1 LDEKDELVE
10 SIRSRV
16 ALFEKRL
23 KAYKEKQQESMEGV
37 SRGFE
42 LMSLEIPE
50 PSKKDWIIYAVQT
63 KDKLRLL
70 IMPTSEN
77 AGWLGILEEQDSENT
92 ELKFRTRLAQIEV
105 LEGGKLIDAYTKKI
119 AIPEKQ
125 DTINDLVMALLGSF
139 QEPEKLDST
148 KDNWLNATLLQ
159 DQRVRSSARN
169 YWTDLDRVRL
179 AGGVLPLD
187 FKSLDE
193 VEEEGQADSIFED
206 VERYLAL
213 NQKAHRRYRH
223 GLHLIT
229 NEVEKIRSLRGLVC
243 QEAVRILNT
252 TEQSPDLDFLKY
264 LPYLEIPNDSTTRE
278 LRLIFEP
285 VGLEE
290 PVVLPIDE
298 FLQDPLEESIRSI
311 TICTPRQRCVATKE
325 NPYLEVRIPIHF
337 SAVSD
342 SKLAKDM
349 IGDFLHRVDS
359 FEVYRQLPN
368 EKEPSLLAD
377 NVQLSFR
384 EVREV
389 RERSV
394 EEFLILDPYLLTDRL
409 DLEWDSEF
417 PRLKFKDP
425 RLMTSSMPE
434 VVYEVRVKPLA
445 HGKLGSKGSS
455 IRLGVHRIP
464 LQVLQPAPSLADLVA
479 SIQVSSLCRDSPL
492 KDLKIGRLKAEKFE
506 CLNSNDPIFK
516 CPDSHDTK
524 PNELEIWLEE
534 SLIEAVGF
542 FGEPIVLRDPQ
553 KPESLDELKTR
564 PPQTRHGKVLV
575 GWWKE
580 DSILLNDKTF
590 RLKPGYTYHIF
601 VGHRSSGSWHG
612 LLTEIP
618 CALLGEK
625 NQDEMQFSSSIEVI
639 RSEQKPRYL
648 AENEFEIQKVSWTR
662 NLLQLRIHPVQCGLL
677 GGFEVNIR
685 DQHERHLNISLEREV
700 ISHKYFL
707 CSEMDYRNDSRW
719 EFASPPDKDE
729 TVNTKDYDL
738 AKFYQDNDNNERTQL
753 IQKAQGLM
761 SLLDLEQTPWTH
773 LYQVAQEFWTSVWA
787 YQRTGAYVNSRDRWE
802 ELKMRF
808 RFLFTGL
815 LPPESNPP
823 EQITMES
830 LSERWSEC
838 SKALLEVENTDVDA
852 LVADGGEEGTQS
864 LADFETAARMTAI
877 IRHCQ
882 EITEEIFGNA
892 APDVPVLPD
901 DEMRVLPGEVVWP
914 SQLTDKQKDGKLT
927 KKLIDLFGQ
936 QRHQRSILLEPLLN
950 PTQLEKELLDDLKDI
965 QACVTHST
973 ALVKLINALKGHL
986 QGKQWELVKRPHHT
1000 VQSTMS
1006 GNKRVPVATDVK
1018 DLLPPQMENP
1028 LPEAASQESSPP
1040 MYFANLLERLGFA
1053 VDLAAYDALGQP
1065 INGQLLCDEL
1075 LERQNDVVEKHHRL
1089 IVWLPQENR
1098 GPEPDE
1104 KESQSDKPEPYA
1116 FLKVA
1121 LIPKTLIAKEFKAN
1135 GASEFENFLTT
1146 RGIKGDL
1153 KKLHQFLLENQKN
1166 LGSDSNELRMR
1177 PVGNRWL
1184 SLCATAGHTISYW
1197 DGYDDKRH
1205 VFEVSVRAMSR
1216 HERLLRWAGV
1226 GEDKAP
1232 GEPSSP
1238 AIRVVRTVRQFTTKE
1253 EGVVNL
1259 EPRPVY
1265 VHPNPS
1271 RIQFSYALPVEGAR
1285 SLMNNLSAV
1294 RSGWRGVEV
1303 AFGHQINDS
1312 ERKFIEYVKQS
1323 KQSDS
1328 SLNVTLRHESALRPR
1343 VMELREEIKDE
1354 KAVVI
1359 QVDDTWGCQDV
1370 PSPSYLLAGKEMM
1383 KLISAKNRSELNVKR
1398 GCFGTLATPHQ
1409 AGEWIRLLDQV
1420 LEFEVAELY
1429 ERGSRKI
1436 ELQTN
1441 DGSSRPI
1448 PNCYMAIESE
1458 LFWIKAVSSDGT
1470 TLLVDYGQLDT
1481 TNVKHQELTTAMLL
1495 LPAEESCELRMFRNE
1510 RLLSSPN
1517 LPYCYQYRMATRV
1530 HYEYNAGEWLP
1541 DSSAVAVREPARL
1554 ARWSLIDGK
1563 LDSDQKIAVSLVLS
1577 RNWDLMTDKEQA
1589 QCRQMT
1595 DHDTDDVQAFAFYP
1609 DPYLSYEL
1617 FYFHP
1622 LPSDSGSGVFLH
1634 LETVLMPLAPGDRG
1648 EGEEQPKPFASRSSI
1663 YLEIFATKNQNQT
1676 HPLYWV
1682 ELKLALPAEIA
1693 PKEFKAEQLRLQ
1705 IRRNALS
1712 STLRRHPDTH
1722 PE

>member
-1 LDEKDELVE
+1 ME
-10 SIRSRV
+10 S
-16 ALFEKRL
+16 
-23 KAYKEKQQESMEGV
+23 V

-42 LMSLEIPE
+42 LTSLEIPE
-50 PSKKDWIIYAVQT
+50 PSKKDWIIYVFPTQGQN
-63 KDKLRLL
+63 RLL

-77 AGWLGILEEQDSENT
+77 ADWLGILKPIDPQQAPANQPLEF
-92 ELKFRTRLAQIEV
+92 LTRLKHIEV
-105 LEGGKLIDAYTKKI
+105 LDENGSTISSKEILK
-119 AIPEKQ
+119 PSLQ
-125 DTINDLVMALLGSF
+125 DTNNDLVMALLGSF
-139 QEPEKLDST
+139 QETSESADE
-148 KDNWLNATLLQ
+148 NWLNATLLQ

-179 AGGVLPLD
+179 AEGVLPLD

-229 NEVEKIRSLRGLVC
+229 NEAEKILSLRGLVC
-243 QEAVRILNT
+243 QEAIRILNT
-252 TEQSPDLDFLKY
+252 EERSPEIEEILAY
-264 LPYLEIPNDSTTRE
+264 LPYLKVNNNNTGTRKEVRLTFEGDRQTNPVRLYIDDSST
-278 LRLIFEP
+278 
-285 VGLEE
+285 
-290 PVVLPIDE
+290 DD
-298 FLQDPLEESIRSI
+298 QLEESIRSI

-359 FEVYRQLPN
+359 FEIYRQLPN
-368 EKEPSLLAD
+368 EKEPTLLAD

-384 EVREV
+384 EVRES
-389 RERSV
+389 SV

-409 DLEWDSEF
+409 DLEWDSQF
-417 PRLKFKDP
+417 PRLKFRDL
-425 RLMTSSMPE
+425 RLMTSAMPE

-445 HGKLGSKGSS
+445 QGKPDSKGSS

-479 SIQVSSLCRDSPL
+479 SIKVSSLCSDSPL
-492 KDLKIGRLKAEKFE
+492 EDLKIGRLKAEKFE
-506 CLNSNDPIFK
+506 CLNPDDPIFQT
-516 CPDSHDTK
+516 PDDSHDK
-524 PNELEIWLEE
+524 KQNELEIWLEE
-534 SLIEAVGF
+534 SLIESVGF

-553 KPESLDELKTR
+553 KPETLDELRRR
-564 PPQTRHGKVLV
+564 PPQSRHGKVLV
-575 GWWKE
+575 GQWRTNGIACK
-580 DSILLNDKTF
+580 NDEIFK
-590 RLKPGYTYHIF
+590 LKLGYTYRIF
-601 VGHRSSGSWHG
+601 VGHRSDGAWKG
-612 LLTEIP
+612 LLTELP
-618 CALLGEK
+618 CALQGKTNPE
-625 NQDEMQFSSSIEVI
+625 EMQFSSSIERI
-639 RSEQKPRYL
+639 IDEKKPRYL
-648 AENEFEIQKVSWTR
+648 SENEFEIQKVYWTR
-662 NLLQLRIHPVQCGLL
+662 NLLRLRIHPVQCGLL
-677 GGFEVNIR
+677 GGFEVQIR

-700 ISHKYFL
+700 ISHRYFL
-707 CSEMDYRNDSRW
+707 CSEMDYRNDSHW
-719 EFASPPDKDE
+719 EFAAPPKKDE
-729 TVNTKDYDL
+729 TVNTQVYHLDG
-738 AKFYQDNDNNERTQL
+738 FYLGDDNNERTL
-753 IQKAQGLM
+753 LMEKAKNLK
-761 SLLDLEQTPWTH
+761 SLLDGENTPWVD
-773 LYQVAQEFWTSVWA
+773 LYQVAQEFWSSVWA

-815 LPPESNPP
+815 LLPES
-823 EQITMES
+823 ITMDS

-892 APDVPVLPD
+892 APDVPVLPG
-901 DEMRVLPGEVVWP
+901 DENSLLPGEIVWP
-914 SQLTDKQKDGKLT
+914 SQLTQNQKDGKLT
-927 KKLIDLFGQ
+927 KKLIGLFNDKRTPHSDLLAP
-936 QRHQRSILLEPLLN
+936 LLEPDKLG
-950 PTQLEKELLDDLKDI
+950 TVILDDPNDI
-965 QACVTHST
+965 RACVTHST
-973 ALVKLINALKGHL
+973 ALVKLINAFKGHL

-1065 INGQLLCDEL
+1065 INAQRLYDEL
-1075 LERQNDVVEKHHRL
+1075 SQLKDSGESQQTVDKEHRL
-1089 IVWLPQENR
+1089 VVWLPQENR

-1104 KESQSDKPEPYA
+1104 TESQSDKPEPYA

-1121 LIPKTLIAKEFKAN
+1121 LIPKTLIAKDFQANNNKEFKT
-1135 GASEFENFLTT
+1135 FLET

-1166 LGSDSNELRMR
+1166 LGSDSKELRMR
-1177 PVGNRWL
+1177 PVGNRWV

-1216 HERLLRWAGV
+1216 HERLLRWAGL
-1226 GEDKAP
+1226 GEDKALGKP
-1232 GEPSSP
+1232 PSP
-1238 AIRVVRTVRQFTTKE
+1238 PIRVVRTVRQFTTTE
-1253 EGVVNL
+1253 EKALNL
-1259 EPRPVY
+1259 EPLPVY

-1312 ERKFIEYVKQS
+1312 EKKFVEYVKQREHR
-1323 KQSDS
+1323 DS
-1328 SLNVTLRHESALRPR
+1328 SPNVTLRHESTLRPR
-1343 VMELREEIKDE
+1343 VMELTEEIKD
-1354 KAVVI
+1354 VHLNVI
-1359 QVDDTWGCQDV
+1359 QVDDTWGCQDA

-1383 KLISAKNRSELNVKR
+1383 KLISVKSRRELEVQR

-1409 AGEWIRLLDQV
+1409 SREWIRLLDQG

-1429 ERGSRKI
+1429 SPGSRIVK
-1436 ELQTN
+1436 LQTN

-1448 PNCYMAIESE
+1448 PNCYMAIDSE
-1458 LFWIKAVSSDGT
+1458 LFWIKAVSSDGAS
-1470 TLLVDYGQLDT
+1470 LLVDYAQLDT
-1481 TNVKHQELTTAMLL
+1481 KNAEHLKSVKAFLF
-1495 LPAEESCELRMFRNE
+1495 LPAEDSCELRMFRNE

-1517 LPYCYQYRMATRV
+1517 LPFCFQYSMATRV
-1530 HYEYNAGEWLP
+1530 HYEYNAGEWPP
-1541 DSSAVAVREPARL
+1541 DEYNAGEWPPASSAIAVREPALL
-1554 ARWSLIDGK
+1554 ARWSPIAGD
-1563 LDSDQKIAVSLVLS
+1563 LDDSNQQIAVTLFLS
-1577 RNWDLMTDKEQA
+1577 RNWDLMTPEEQV
-1589 QCRQMT
+1589 QCLQMT
-1595 DHDTDDVQAFAFYP
+1595 DHDTEEVQAFAFCP

-1634 LETVLMPLAPGDRG
+1634 LETVLMPLAPGDRQGG
-1648 EGEEQPKPFASRSSI
+1648 EQVEQKQMPFASRSLK
-1663 YLEIFATKNQNQT
+1663 YLEIFATTSQAQT
-1676 HPLYWV
+1676 YPLYRV
-1682 ELKLALPAEIA
+1682 ELKLHLPAEIQ

-1712 STLRRHPDTH
+1712 STLRSNPDTNL
-1722 PE
+1722 E